1 MILKKTMNSTD
12 DHDWEKGKCKVHER
26 ESYLKL
32 KITVHSQL
40 YELTHLYNK
49 ADCTGLAN
57 TNEATLK
64 KKKITY
70 KLCNFP
76 VFKTILLHNIIT
88 FI

>member
-1 MILKKTMNSTD
+1 MSMIDK
-12 DHDWEKGKCKVHER
+12 KGKYKVHER

-57 TNEATLK
+57 TNEAT
-64 KKKITY
+64 
-70 KLCNFP
+70 
-76 VFKTILLHNIIT
+76 
-88 FI
+88 